1 MSLPHFSPFFSLSH
15 TNTGSIHK
23 THFEIQDVNIL
34 TFCKP
39 KFVVVYMQYQK
50 AYIQKKR
57 LQSRHCNDAVVYK
70 NRNTHRKRAEWLEGA
85 CLQFACILISP
96 LCKALLKHCVWSTSV
111 RSAERM
117 AAVAAL
123 LSFWLHF
130 STLASV
136 AYNKTRLWKHFGV
149 PTCTDKFKYQQGD
162 MTKRAP
168 TALCQCSCKQH

>member
-1 MSLPHFSPFFSLSH
+1 MSLLHFFPFFSLSH

-50 AYIQKKR
+50 AYIQKKH
-57 LQSRHCNDAVVYK
+57 LQSRYCNDAVVYK
-70 NRNTHRKRAEWLEGA
+70 NRNTHRRRVEWLEGA
-85 CLQFACILISP
+85 CLQFACILIS

-111 RSAERM
+111 QSAERM

-123 LSFWLHF
+123 LSF
-130 STLASV
+130 
-136 AYNKTRLWKHFGV
+136 
-149 PTCTDKFKYQQGD
+149 
-162 MTKRAP
+162 
-168 TALCQCSCKQH
+168 